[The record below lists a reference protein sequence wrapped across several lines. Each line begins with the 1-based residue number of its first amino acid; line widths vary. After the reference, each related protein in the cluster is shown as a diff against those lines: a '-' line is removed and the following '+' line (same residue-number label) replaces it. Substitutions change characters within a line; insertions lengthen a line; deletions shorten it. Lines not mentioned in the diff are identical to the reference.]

1 MAEITLEKVLADAK
15 TLPRKEQEAL
25 VDALLMP
32 VIRPKKTIEQLAKE
46 QGKKPVDFDE
56 LLKLGEF
63 FPQEES
69 VDDLVNT
76 IQQWR
81 SGAIAYRNHHE
92 NC

>member
-15 TLPRKEQEAL
+15 TLPLEEREEL
-25 VDALLMP
+25 IDLLRIHL
-32 VIRPKKTIEQLAKE
+32 IRPKKAIEQLAKE

-69 VDDLVNT
+69 VNDLVNT
-76 IQQWR
+76 VQQWR

>member
-1 MAEITLEKVLADAK
+1 MAEITLEKVLADAR
-15 TLPRKEQEAL
+15 TLPGNEQAAL

-32 VIRPKKTIEQLAKE
+32 VIRPRKTIEQLAAE

-63 FPQEES
+63 FPEEES

-76 IQQWR
+76 VRAWR
-81 SGAIAYRNHHE
+81 SGTIA
-92 NC
+92 